1 VAGLFLT
8 KGTPIVTIKERAGQR
23 EEIKHALRRPVA
35 GGLPLVILIDE
46 GSASAS
52 EIVAGAIQDND
63 RGVIIGTTS
72 FGKGSVQTIFDLH
85 EVAKSALKLTTALY
99 YTPSGRSIHR
109 EYSGGADVAN
119 RISIENRE
127 LPAALVMDIILEA
140 TDIEAAAAALQAR
153 FEVDAGMAQTILSTR
168 LVDMV
173 GMETG
178 AERDSVGN
186 KSEEEFYTQHGR
198 KVYGGGGINPDI
210 SVGQNMRPRYI
221 QDLERR
227 RLFFDF
233 VVDYVA
239 QDSTRGLE
247 ELLADGD
254 MTESF
259 KTFVRQRNERDGYD
273 IGQGQ
278 LKALKNIVEEFGW
291 VEIESSLEGLD
302 KAFNEEQKKG
312 FTPKLESYIH
322 TALRRELVLRFQGR
336 KAEMLVALEEDSQL
350 AEAIRVLLDREIYER
365 ALVKKD

>member
-1 VAGLFLT
+1 
-8 KGTPIVTIKERAGQR
+8 
-23 EEIKHALRRPVA
+23 
-35 GGLPLVILIDE
+35 LPLVILIDE

-259 KTFVRQRNERDGYD
+259 KTFVRHRNERDGYD